1 MAEAAERPT
10 VPAWL
15 NAYPAGIDWHAE
27 IPERPLHALLDDA
40 VARYADRPAADFMGK
55 KYTYAEIGR
64 AVDRFAKGLQGLGV
78 KKGDRVGL
86 FLPNSPYFVIAYFAV
101 LKCGGIVVN
110 FNPLYA
116 EREIAKQITD
126 SGASVMVTVD
136 VRQLV
141 DKLEA
146 VNRSTPVPAVVLC
159 RMAGALPAPKSW
171 LYPIAKA
178 KDVAKPPKDGR
189 YHAFDRLIDNDGRF
203 APVDVDP
210 GDIAVL
216 QYTGGTTGLPKG
228 AMLTHANIYANTW
241 QSSLWFPDAALGQ
254 ERTLGVLP
262 FFHVF
267 AMTVVMNFSVMIG
280 AEIVML
286 PRFELDQVMK
296 ILSTKRPTLF
306 PAVPTIY
313 TAINGHKH
321 LDRYDI
327 SSLKFCLSGGASLPV
342 EVKQTFERLTGCK
355 LVEGYG
361 LTESSPVATANPLD
375 GVNKTG
381 SIGLPLPGT
390 TVEIVDLED
399 RTKVL
404 GIGERGEVCLS
415 GPQIMKGYWN
425 REEETADTLADGRL
439 HTGDVGYMDEDGYTF
454 IVDRIKDLIL
464 AGGYNVYP
472 RNVEEA
478 IYLHPSVEEVVCGGV
493 PDPYRG
499 QTVKVWIKL
508 VEGRTM
514 TQDDLKTFL
523 KDKLSP
529 IEMPRLVEF
538 RDAPLPKTMIGKL
551 SRKTLVEED
560 AAKTDGG

>member
-10 VPAWL
+10 VPAWQRT
-15 NAYPAGIDWHAE
+15 YPAGIDWHAD

-40 VARYADRPAADFMGK
+40 VAQFSDRPAADFMGK
-55 KYTYAEIGR
+55 RYTFAELGR
-64 AVDRFAKGLQGLGV
+64 LVDRFAKGLQGIGV
-78 KKGDRVGL
+78 KTGDRVGL
-86 FLPNSPYFVIAYFAV
+86 FLPNSPYFIVAYFAV
-101 LKCGGIVVN
+101 LKCGAVVVN

-116 EREIAKQITD
+116 EREIAKQIAD
-126 SGASVMVTVD
+126 AGVSLMITVD
-136 VRQLV
+136 VKVLV

-146 VNRSTPVPAVVLC
+146 VHRSTPVERVVVC
-159 RMAGALPAPKSW
+159 RMAGALPPPKAW

-178 KDVAKPPKDGR
+178 KDIAKVPKDGR
-189 YHAFDRLIDNDGRF
+189 YHRFDALIGNDGRF

-210 GDIAVL
+210 HDLAVL

-228 AMLTHANIYANTW
+228 AMLSHANIYANTW
-241 QSSLWFPDAALGQ
+241 QSRLWFPDAELGR

-267 AMTVVMNFSVMIG
+267 AMTVVMNLSLMLG

-296 ILSTKRPTLF
+296 TLQSKRPTLF

-313 TAINGHKH
+313 TAINNHRH

-327 SSLKFCLSGGASLPV
+327 SSLKLCFSGGASLPV
-342 EVKQTFERLTGCK
+342 EVKQTFERLTGCT

-361 LTESSPVATANPLD
+361 LTESSPVATGNPLH
-375 GVNKTG
+375 GVNKAG
-381 SIGLPLPGT
+381 SIGLPVPRT
-390 TVEIVDLED
+390 TLEIVDLED
-399 RTKVL
+399 RTTVL

-425 REEETADTLADGRL
+425 RPEETADTLVGGRL

-472 RNVEEA
+472 RTVEEA
-478 IYLHPSVEEVVCGGV
+478 IYLHPSVEECVCGGI
-493 PDPYRG
+493 DDAYRG

-508 VEGRTM
+508 VDGQSL
-514 TQDDLKTFL
+514 TQDELKTFL

-529 IEMPRLVEF
+529 IEMPKIVEF
-538 RDAPLPKTMIGKL
+538 RDEPLPKTMIGKL
-551 SRKTLVEED
+551 SRKALVEGETS
-560 AAKTDGG
+560 AS